1 MKKSAG
7 CALKKNDLFELHIEA
22 LGNEGEGI
30 GRLDGFTFFVRDAVP
45 GDIIRARV
53 LKLKKN
59 YGYARVEQLLTPSSD
74 RVAPRCPAAGPCG
87 GCQLQHLS
95 YEKQLEYKH
104 NKLRDCLERIG
115 GVQNVKLEPM
125 IGMDEPFFY
134 RNKAQFPVGRTRDG
148 RPAIGFYAGR
158 THSIIETE
166 RCYIQAPINEAL
178 VAAVREYLIESG
190 AQPYD
195 ENTHTGLV
203 RHVLTRVGFA
213 TGEIMVCM
221 VINGTE
227 LPQAELLRQK
237 LECAVERWNERS
249 HGETAETAKVLGAAA
264 ERSAG
269 IPAPEEAGW
278 EDCGGMS
285 AEQGRYAPK
294 PAGNS
299 VGRGNGGAAF
309 AERYTEPP
317 EGYADTGES
326 GGAVSAEQDTKVP
339 ADRAEVT
346 TYRLASF
353 CLNINTEKTNRIL
366 GSGVVPLYGEPY
378 ITDYIGPICYR
389 ISPLSFYQVNPRQT
403 RRLYELALE
412 YADLKG
418 DETVWD
424 LYCGIGTISLFL
436 AQRAK
441 MVYGVEIVPQAIE
454 DARKNAELNGITN
467 AEFFVGAAEEV
478 LPQQYEK
485 SGGGMRADVV
495 VVDPPRKGCD
505 EALLQTIAA
514 MQPERVVYVSC
525 DPATLARD
533 VKFLGENGYE
543 FVKARGVDQFGQGG
557 HVESVV
563 LMSRVEK

>member
-1 MKKSAG
+1 MKEFAG
-7 CALKKNDLFELHIEA
+7 CALKKNDLFELHIDA

-30 GRLDGFTFFVRDAVP
+30 GRFDGFTFFVRDAVP

-59 YGYARVEQLLTPSSD
+59 YGYARVEQLLTPSPD

-95 YEKQLEYKH
+95 YQKQLEYKQ

-115 GVQNVKLEPM
+115 GVRNAKLEPI

-134 RNKAQFPVGRTRDG
+134 RNKAQFPVGRGRDG
-148 RPAIGFYAGR
+148 RPAIGFYAGH

-166 RCYIQAPINEAL
+166 RCYIQAPVNEAL
-178 VAAVREYLIESG
+178 VAAVREYLTESG
-190 AQPYD
+190 VPPYD

-221 VINGTE
+221 VINGTS
-227 LPQAELLRQK
+227 LPQAELLREK
-237 LECAVERWNERS
+237 LECAAERWNE
-249 HGETAETAKVLGAAA
+249 E
-264 ERSAG
+264 
-269 IPAPEEAGW
+269 
-278 EDCGGMS
+278 
-285 AEQGRYAPK
+285 
-294 PAGNS
+294 
-299 VGRGNGGAAF
+299 NGG
-309 AERYTEPP
+309 ELP
-317 EGYADTGES
+317 TG
-326 GGAVSAEQDTKVP
+326 
-339 ADRAEVT
+339 RAEKAEC
-346 TYRLASF
+346 RLVSL
-353 CLNINTEKTNRIL
+353 CLNINTERTNRIL
-366 GSGVVPLYGEPY
+366 GSRVVPLYGEPY
-378 ITDYIGPICYR
+378 ITDDIGPIRYR

-441 MVYGVEIVPQAIE
+441 MVYGVELVPQAIE
-454 DARKNAELNGITN
+454 DARKNAELNGIAN
-467 AEFFVGAAEEV
+467 AEFFAGAAEEV

-485 SGGGMRADVV
+485 SGGAMRADVV

-505 EALLQTIAA
+505 EALLRTIAA
-514 MQPERVVYVSC
+514 MRPERMIYVSC

-533 VKFLGENGYE
+533 VRFLGENGYE
-543 FVKARGVDQFGQGG
+543 FVKGRGVDQFGQGG
-557 HVESVV
+557 HVECVS
-563 LMSRVEK
+563 LLNRKTQ